1 LWQIILLQLKAER
14 IIRME
19 ENENKK
25 SPRIIYLS
33 IAIVLA
39 LVSVIIIATTVA
51 NRPNTDPVG
60 TNTNTNDEQTSLG
73 DRLPTFSLPVSGE
86 ISIDFSDTVPV
97 FSETLND
104 YRTHL
109 GVDISANLGD
119 KVLAVADGVV
129 TNVWDDPFMGTCVSI
144 EHSGNAVSV
153 YKNLDPDVADGII
166 IGASVK
172 DGDTI
177 GAVGE
182 SAMNELAS
190 EPHLHYE
197 LKVNGTHVDP
207 KKFFKF
213 PGQKPENEGSE
224 NTEQNS
230 NTNTENKQ

>member
-1 LWQIILLQLKAER
+1 
-14 IIRME
+14 ME
-19 ENENKK
+19 ENEKK
-25 SPRIIYLS
+25 SPRVLYLTL
-33 IAIVLA
+33 AIVLA
-39 LVSVIIIATTVA
+39 IVAVVVIATTIA
-51 NRPNTDPVG
+51 NRTNKVPDTSTD
-60 TNTNTNDEQTSLG
+60 TNDEQTNADL
-73 DRLPTFSLPVSGE
+73 DTLPEFSLPVSGD
-86 ISIDFSDTVPV
+86 ISIDYSDSVPV
-97 FSETLND
+97 FSTTMND

-109 GVDISANLGD
+109 GVDISASLGSE
-119 KVLAVADGVV
+119 VLAVADGVV